1 VAAARRVRGTLER
14 TYELRAAAANRGV
27 AERLPA
33 MSVAEQRHAFMAF
46 VAGLLGD
53 FDRYLARGDVD
64 PLRDGVSYR
73 LTGLWLDDAELAALL
88 GDIITLFEPYLAN
101 GPTSGRTRR
110 IVAAVLLPGDEARAP
125 VRIASASI
133 GLGDVERPTTHRPLQ
148 RRTTSSLSS
157 RAALSASPRPVQR
170 SVRGG
175 GDACSP
181 GSVAHLIHGRD
192 IKKITMSER
201 SPRQR
206 LSDAIRAH
214 LRHSDRFYP
223 ESKAWNP
230 LRPDVDAVIAED
242 DKGAKLASDIASCFR
257 QILEDGMATGEFA
270 CIGEPRI
277 VAYAVLGMCNWM
289 PRWYRKGGRLSVD
302 EISETFVRLVEAGLI
317 PATADESPPATARQR
332 R

>member
-1 VAAARRVRGTLER
+1 VLRRSCSRAKERCCWRSAGFHCSLICPFSSSLPVAGLVAGGALAVVAERRVRGTLER

-33 MSVAEQRHAFMAF
+33 MSVEEQRHAFMAF
-46 VAGLLGD
+46 IAGLLGD
-53 FDRYLARGDVD
+53 FDCYLARGDVD

-181 GSVAHLIHGRD
+181 GSVAHTSYD
-192 IKKITMSER
+192 
-201 SPRQR
+201 
-206 LSDAIRAH
+206 DA
-214 LRHSDRFYP
+214 
-223 ESKAWNP
+223 
-230 LRPDVDAVIAED
+230 LRPPAAAVRVSTWRTLP
-242 DKGAKLASDIASCFR
+242 KP
-257 QILEDGMATGEFA
+257 A
-270 CIGEPRI
+270 C
-277 VAYAVLGMCNWM
+277 
-289 PRWYRKGGRLSVD
+289 
-302 EISETFVRLVEAGLI
+302 
-317 PATADESPPATARQR
+317 PPPLCSW
-332 R
+332 